1 MPRDGGDVGSVVPP
15 IIAFSDLLKMFFFV
29 VCMEFFL
36 FQVAGF
42 SWVFVSEHRVLRTIS
57 ISFDVFFLDVGNLIR
72 FQLEDG

>member
-15 IIAFSDLLKMFFFV
+15 IIAFSDLLKMVCFV
-29 VCMEFFL
+29 VCMEFCF

-42 SWVFVSEHRVLRTIS
+42 SWVFVSEHRVLRTIF

-72 FQLEDG
+72 FLLEDG

>member
-1 MPRDGGDVGSVVPP
+1 MPRDGDVGSVVPP

-29 VCMEFFL
+29 VCMEFF

-42 SWVFVSEHRVLRTIS
+42 SWVFVSEHRVLRTIF

>member
-1 MPRDGGDVGSVVPP
+1 MPRDGDVGSVVPP
-15 IIAFSDLLKMFFFV
+15 IIAFSDLLKMFFFCCV
-29 VCMEFFL
+29 HGIFFF

-42 SWVFVSEHRVLRTIS
+42 SWVFVSEHRVLRTIF

>member
-15 IIAFSDLLKMFFFV
+15 IIAFSDLLKMFFLL
-29 VCMEFFL
+29 CAWNFFF

-42 SWVFVSEHRVLRTIS
+42 SWVFVSEHRVLRTIF